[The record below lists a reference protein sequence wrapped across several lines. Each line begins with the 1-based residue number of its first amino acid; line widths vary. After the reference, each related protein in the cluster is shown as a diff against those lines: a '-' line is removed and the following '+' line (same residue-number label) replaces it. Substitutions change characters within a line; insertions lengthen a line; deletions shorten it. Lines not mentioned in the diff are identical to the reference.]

1 MIFSDSPEPAF
12 FAVRDHY
19 SHEELEVREQFTVNF
34 ECL

>member
-1 MIFSDSPEPAF
+1 MLSEVPNLRFLR
-12 FAVRDHY
+12 VRDHY